1 MDNENRKNKDWVI
14 LAWIILFAF
23 CLRLIYLWQLIDAPD
38 FIALRQDLDVQD
50 YQARA
55 MLSGDWTVREGV
67 SDPHIPTTPYYRPPG
82 YPYFLMIVYWLFD
95 GSYLAPRLIHLFLGL
110 VHILLIYSLSKIVF
124 NRIAGLCASFL
135 VATYWAFIYY
145 EGEVN
150 DPALFIFLVPCILL
164 LIYYAVTKDF
174 ILYSFFSGLL
184 IGIYAIMRPNILL
197 FIPFL
202 SLWIL
207 FFFYK
212 QKKSIKSL
220 LHIIF
225 LIIATFTVIL
235 PVTVRNYL
243 VSGEFVPISTY
254 FGENL
259 LIGNSEDADGV
270 TPWLPYL
277 QELEGTGNWS
287 VWHYDN
293 VVKGLGKYLGR
304 EVSHSEASNIFAK
317 MAIDYIIHHPWRTFL
332 LTCKKAILF
341 WSPQEITENKVVEG
355 ERQHYIPLKYMPRFP
370 IVLSVFLLGLFFL
383 IKNIFFNKTSKDT
396 NINIYFLT
404 LILLFI
410 FTYFASFLPFFV
422 NARARVPILGLMFVI
437 GGYAFSEIR
446 NLLVKKKIISS
457 LISIFV
463 LVLLFFITHIDIIPY
478 KPDMCR
484 WHYDRADSYLRVGRV
499 DEALQEVH
507 ALMSRPERP
516 MTYMPFR
523 LGHALAKLNYSELAI
538 DLLRLALSPDP
549 SEQPSMYR
557 EDIYYHMAA
566 LYMKLKKYD
575 EAFKEF
581 KNALS
586 LNPKDPRVHNDLGVI
601 YKEQNDL
608 PKAENH
614 YKYAIEIE
622 PNFNLAI
629 VNLAELYIQQKKY
642 TEAIELLENRLKLQP
657 HNIELLYNLGFVYHN
672 SGQYEKALLYYEQ
685 VLSYDN
691 KEPNTLNNIAMIYS
705 EKNDWEKAKNLLMK
719 CIHKNPFFTL
729 AYANLGDIF
738 YSENHTKKALYYY
751 DKGLETNPEHIGLCI
766 ALSLLYTEM
775 GNPEKGIWELKEVLK
790 THSES
795 INLWFTLGNIYNKSN
810 QNNEAIDIYNKILTM
825 DTSFIPAYRK
835 LMEIY
840 IDKGDVNKSLEIFE
854 KAKQNIKDP
863 EQIESLSSLIL
874 EKQGNTDK

>member
-1 MDNENRKNKDWVI
+1 MDNENKKNKDWVI
-14 LAWIILFAF
+14 LSWILLFAF
-23 CLRLIYLWQLIDAPD
+23 CFRIIYLWQLVDAPD

-55 MLSGDWTVREGV
+55 ILSGDWTVREGV

-82 YPYFLMIVYWLFD
+82 YPYFLAVVYYFFD
-95 GSYLAPRLIHLFLGL
+95 GSYLAPRFIHFFLGL
-110 VHILLIYSLSKIVF
+110 VHIVLIYFLARIIF

-150 DPALFIFLVPCILL
+150 DPALFVFLVPCILF

-174 ILYSFFSGLL
+174 ILYSFFSGLC
-184 IGIYAIMRPNILL
+184 IGIYAIMRPNILS

-212 QKKSIKSL
+212 QKKLFKSFF
-220 LHIIF
+220 HIFF
-225 LIIATFTVIL
+225 LIIAIFTVIT

-293 VVKGLGKYLGR
+293 VVKGLGKFLGR

-317 MAIDYIIHHPWRTFL
+317 MAINYIIHHPWQTFL

-370 IVLSVFLLGLFFL
+370 IVLSTFLLGLFFL
-383 IKNIFFNKTSKDT
+383 IKNIFFNKTFKDT

-404 LILLFI
+404 LVLLFI

-422 NARARVPILGLMFVI
+422 NARARVPILGLMFII
-437 GGYAFSEIR
+437 GGYTFSEIR
-446 NLLVKKKIISS
+446 YLFVKRRITPA

-463 LVLLFFITHIDIIPY
+463 LVILFLITHIDIIPY

-557 EDIYYHMAA
+557 EDIYYHIGA
-566 LYMKLKKYD
+566 LFMKLKRYD
-575 EAFKEF
+575 EAIKEF
-581 KNALS
+581 ENALS

-601 YKEQNDL
+601 YKERNDL
-608 PKAENH
+608 VKAEQE
-614 YKYAIEIE
+614 YKYAIDTE
-622 PNFNLAI
+622 PEFNLAI
-629 VNLAELYIQQKKY
+629 ANLTELYIQQKKY
-642 TEAIELLENRLKLQP
+642 AEAIELLGNSLKLQP
-657 HNIELLYNLGFVYHN
+657 QNTELLYNLGFVYHN
-672 SGQYEKALLYYEQ
+672 SGQLEKALSYYQQ
-685 VLSYDN
+685 VLSHDS
-691 KEPNTLNNIAMIYS
+691 KEPNTLNNMAMIYL
-705 EKNDWEKAKNLLMK
+705 EKNDLEKAKNTLLW
-719 CIHKNPFFTL
+719 CICKNSYFTL
-729 AYANLGDIF
+729 AYANMGDIL
-738 YSENHTKKALYYY
+738 YSENQLPKALYYY
-751 DKGLETNPEHIGLCI
+751 DKGLETNYEHIGLCA
-766 ALSLLYTEM
+766 ALALLYTEM
-775 GNPEKGIWELKEVLK
+775 GNAEKGIVELMDVLK
-790 THSES
+790 KHPES
-795 INLWFTLGNIYNKSN
+795 TNLWFALGNIYKNSN
-810 QNNEAIDIYNKILTM
+810 QNNEAIGAYNKVLDI
-825 DTSFIPAYRK
+825 DSSYTSAYRN

-840 IDKGDVNKSLEIFE
+840 LNKGDVNKTLEIFE
-854 KAKQNIKDP
+854 KAKQNIKDS
-863 EQIESLSSLIL
+863 EQIEYLSSLIL
-874 EKQGNTDK
+874 EKQGNTNK

>member
-1 MDNENRKNKDWVI
+1 MDNGNKKNKDWVI
-14 LAWIILFAF
+14 LAWILLFAF

-82 YPYFLMIVYWLFD
+82 YPYFLTVVYWLFD
-95 GSYLAPRLIHLFLGL
+95 GSYLAPRLIHFFLGL
-110 VHILLIYSLSKIVF
+110 VHIVLIYFLARIVF
-124 NRIAGLCASFL
+124 NRITGLCASFL

-150 DPALFIFLVPCILL
+150 DPALFVFLVPCILL
-164 LIYYAVTKDF
+164 LIYYTVTKDF

-212 QKKSIKSL
+212 QKKFIKGF

-225 LIIATFTVIL
+225 LIIATFTIII

-259 LIGNSEDADGV
+259 LIGNSEDADGI

-293 VVKGLGKYLGR
+293 VVKGLGKSLGR
-304 EVSHSEASNIFAK
+304 EVTHSEASNIFAK
-317 MAIDYIIHHPWRTFL
+317 MAINYIIHHPWQTFL

-383 IKNIFFNKTSKDT
+383 VKNIFFNKTSKDT

-446 NLLVKKKIISS
+446 NLLAKKRIISA

-463 LVLLFFITHIDIIPY
+463 LVLLFLVTHIDIIPY

-523 LGHALAKLNYSELAI
+523 LGHALKKLNYSELAI

-557 EDIYYHMAA
+557 EDIYYHIAA

-575 EAFKEF
+575 EAIKEF
-581 KNALS
+581 ENALS

-601 YKEQNDL
+601 YKERNDL
-608 PKAENH
+608 PKAEYH

-642 TEAIELLENRLKLQP
+642 TEAIKLLENSLSLQP

-672 SGQYEKALLYYEQ
+672 SGELEKALSYYEH
-685 VLSYDN
+685 VLSYDD
-691 KEPNTLNNIAMIYS
+691 KEPNTLNNIAMICS
-705 EKNDWEKAKNLLMK
+705 EKNDWEKAKNMLIK
-719 CIHKNPFFTL
+719 CIYKNPFFTL

-738 YSENHTKKALYYY
+738 YSENHKKKALYYY

-775 GNPEKGIWELKEVLK
+775 GNSEKGIWELMEVLERHPK
-790 THSES
+790 ST
-795 INLWFTLGNIYNKSN
+795 NLWFTLGNIYNKSN
-810 QNNEAIDIYNKILTM
+810 QDNEAINVYNKILNI
-825 DTSFIPAYRK
+825 DTSFTPVYRN

-840 IDKGDVNKSLEIFE
+840 IDRGDVNKSLEIFE

-863 EQIESLSSLIL
+863 EQIEYLYSLIL
-874 EKQGNTDK
+874 GKQGNTDK

>member
-1 MDNENRKNKDWVI
+1 MDNDSKKNKDWII
-14 LAWIILFAF
+14 LAWILLFAF
-23 CLRLIYLWQLIDAPD
+23 CLRLIYLWQIIDAPD

-55 MLSGDWTVREGV
+55 MLSGDWTVRKGV

-82 YPYFLMIVYWLFD
+82 YPYFLMVVYWLFD
-95 GSYLAPRLIHLFLGL
+95 GSYLAPRLIHFFLGL
-110 VHILLIYSLSKIVF
+110 VNIVLIYFLARTVF

-164 LIYYAVTKDF
+164 LIYYAVAKDF

-184 IGIYAIMRPNILL
+184 IGMYAIMRPNILL

-202 SLWIL
+202 SLWVL
-207 FFFYK
+207 FFSYK
-212 QKKSIKSL
+212 QNKFIKGF
-220 LHIIF
+220 LHVIF
-225 LIIATFTVIL
+225 LIIATFTVII

-243 VSGEFVPISTY
+243 VSGELVPISTY

-293 VVKGLGKYLGR
+293 VVKGLGKSLGR

-317 MAIDYIIHHPWRTFL
+317 MAINYIIHHPWQTFL
-332 LTCKKAILF
+332 LTCKKAVLF

-370 IVLSVFLLGLFFL
+370 IVLSTFLLGLFFL
-383 IKNIFFNKTSKDT
+383 LKNIFFNRTTKD
-396 NINIYFLT
+396 INIYFLI

-410 FTYFASFLPFFV
+410 FVYFASFLPFFV

-446 NLLVKKKIISS
+446 NLWTKKRTISA

-463 LVLLFFITHIDIIPY
+463 LVFLFLVTHIDIIPY
-478 KPDMCR
+478 KPDICR

-499 DEALQEVH
+499 DEALKEVH

-538 DLLRLALSPDP
+538 DLLHLALSPDP

-557 EDIYYHMAA
+557 EDIHYHIGG
-566 LYMKLKKYD
+566 LYMKLKRYD
-575 EAFKEF
+575 DAIKEF
-581 KNALS
+581 ESALS

-601 YKEQNDL
+601 YKERNDL
-608 PKAENH
+608 SKAEYH

-629 VNLAELYIQQKKY
+629 VNLTELYIEQEKY
-642 TEAIELLENRLKLQP
+642 AEAIELLQNGLKLQP
-657 HNIELLYNLGFVYHN
+657 QNTELLYNIGFVYHN
-672 SGQYEKALLYYEQ
+672 SGQLEQALSYYEQ

-691 KEPNTLNNIAMIYS
+691 KDPNTLNNIALIYS
-705 EKNDWEKAKNLLMK
+705 EKNDQEKAKNILMM
-719 CIHKNPFFTL
+719 CIHKNPHFTL

-751 DKGLETNPEHIGLCI
+751 DKGLETNSEHIGLCI

-775 GNPEKGIWELKEVLK
+775 GNIEKGIWELKEVLK
-790 THSES
+790 SHPES
-795 INLWFTLGNIYNKSN
+795 INLWFALGNIYNKSN
-810 QNNEAIDIYNKILTM
+810 QDNEAIDIYNKILTI
-825 DTSFIPAYRK
+825 DSSFVPAYRD
-835 LMEIY
+835 LMGIY
-840 IDKGDVNKSLEIFE
+840 INKGDVNKSLEIFE

-863 EQIESLSSLIL
+863 EQIEYLSSLTSG
-874 EKQGNTDK
+874 KQGNTDK